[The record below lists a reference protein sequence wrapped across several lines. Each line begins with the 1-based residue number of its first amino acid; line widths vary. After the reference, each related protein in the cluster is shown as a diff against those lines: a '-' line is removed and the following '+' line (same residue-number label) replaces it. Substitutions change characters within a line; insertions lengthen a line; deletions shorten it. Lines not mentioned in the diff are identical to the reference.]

1 MNTITVLTA
10 ALMLAMMS
18 CKNEAKQNEEQQVV
32 TSFQMHKSA
41 KRGVSYSFGIIDDVQ
56 LLSPIISWNYNW
68 GPDIS
73 GSNAKTICSWM
84 EMEGVE
90 FCPMA
95 WNGNYNKKR
104 IAAWTNEHRA
114 TTRYLLAF
122 NEPNLTDQ
130 ARMTPSEAAA
140 LWPELKR
147 FADSLGL
154 KIVSPAMNYGTLSG
168 YSDPIKWLDEFFAQ
182 PGVSLDDVSAIAI
195 HCYMGAPSAVK
206 GYIQRF
212 EKYGKPIWMT
222 EFCGWDDV
230 ISSAEVQKNYM
241 CDVINYMEMSPLV
254 ERYAWFIPRASEATT
269 AYPYK
274 QLLTKTSPYQL
285 TELGEIFG
293 ALSSFDKTVWF
304 DASKTVP
311 VNLYVG
317 LANSTIYIRPS
328 TDTEGQWMLTSFKDG
343 QRVDWQV
350 AATQPMQT
358 VQLRYAAAIS
368 SEGVLY
374 VDGEPLAKLTFTRTG
389 SNNDWQ
395 TLTCDVPMKAGYHT
409 VSIEI
414 TSGSISFNGFYWK

>member
-1 MNTITVLTA
+1 MALTL
-10 ALMLAMMS
+10 ALMS
-18 CKNEAKQNEEQQVV
+18 CKSETKQDEEQQQQVV
-32 TSFQMHKSA
+32 VSTQMHKSA
-41 KRGVSYSFGIIDDVQ
+41 KRGVSYSFGIIEDMQ
-56 LLSPIISWNYNW
+56 LLSPIISWTYNW

-73 GSNAKTICSWM
+73 GTNAQTITAWM
-84 EMEGVE
+84 EMDEVE

-95 WNGNYNKKR
+95 WNGNYNKSR
-104 IAAWTNEHRA
+104 IATWTNAHRS

-140 LWPELKR
+140 LWPELKS
-147 FADSLGL
+147 FAESYGL

-195 HCYMGAPSAVK
+195 HCYMGSPSAVK

-254 ERYAWFIPRASEATT
+254 ERYAWFIPRAGEATT

-304 DASKTVP
+304 DASKLVP
-311 VNLYVG
+311 ANLYAG
-317 LANSTIYIRPS
+317 LANSTIYIRPT
-328 TDTEGQWMLTSFKDG
+328 TDTEGQWMLTAFKEG

-358 VQLRYAAAIS
+358 VQLRYATPIT

-374 VDGEPLAKLTFTRTG
+374 IDGEPLAKLNFTRTG

-395 TLTCDVPMKAGYHT
+395 MLTYDVTLNAGYHT
-409 VSIEI
+409 VSIEMI
-414 TSGSISFNGFYWK
+414 SGSICFNGFNWK